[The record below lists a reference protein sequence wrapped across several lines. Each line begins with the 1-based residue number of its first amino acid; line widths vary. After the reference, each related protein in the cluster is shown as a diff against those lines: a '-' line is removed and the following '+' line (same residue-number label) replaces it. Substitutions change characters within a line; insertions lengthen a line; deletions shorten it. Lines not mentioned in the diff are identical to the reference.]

1 MSNEQIRIRYIGW
14 LATDNLGDIA
24 VYRALQ
30 ELFQPCVLD
39 PAAPE
44 PDAFMIGG
52 GTLLFRRGCAEAAS
66 AAASSSRSLFV
77 FGSGAADPE
86 FGEVLNNDLWNSVL
100 ERCFYVGVR
109 GFRTRDVLR
118 QLGCAQPV
126 EVMGDPALLLEASVA
141 PGERNPRQILVNICN
156 TRDSRLWGED
166 NRAVRSRV
174 VQAARGL
181 IKRGW
186 EITFVSFESRNDS
199 YVEAAARDVGGA
211 DFVTGYES
219 LEATMDLLGRSRLVI
234 GEKLHSI
241 VLAAAAGT
249 PFVALEYRPKCR
261 DFAESVGCGPM
272 VLRTDNFSADDILAK
287 VEEIEHGY
295 EAVRQA
301 LHDRVAQHRN
311 SLRRAAREAQRY
323 LSERAHTGRPTD
335 ASVRAAP

>member
-1 MSNEQIRIRYIGW
+1 MNAAQIRIRYIGW

-30 ELFQPCVLD
+30 ELFRPCVLD
-39 PAAPE
+39 PAALD

-52 GTLLFRRGCAEAAS
+52 GTLLFRRGCAEPAS
-66 AAASSSRSLFV
+66 AAANSSRSLFV

-86 FGEVLNNDLWNSVL
+86 FGEVLHNELWNSVL

-109 GFRTRDVLR
+109 GCRTRDVLR

-141 PGERNPRQILVNICN
+141 PGDRDPRQILVNICN
-156 TRDSRLWGED
+156 TRHSRLWGED
-166 NRAVRSRV
+166 NRAVRARV
-174 VQAARGL
+174 VEAANGL
-181 IKRGW
+181 IQRGW
-186 EITFVSFESRNDS
+186 KVTFVSFESRNDA

-211 DFVTGYES
+211 DFVTGYQS

-272 VLRTDNFSADDILAK
+272 VLRTDNFSADAILAQ
-287 VEEIEHGY
+287 VEEIERSY
-295 EAVRQA
+295 EAVREA
-301 LHDRVAQHRN
+301 LHTRVAQYRD
-311 SLRRAAREAQRY
+311 SLRRAAREVQQY
-323 LSERAHTGRPTD
+323 LSERALAGRSTD
-335 ASVRAAP
+335 ASVRVAP